1 MTLLFLFKKFCFIHL
16 LLLNESGSAFSPR
29 PTKPISFFV
38 TRIRLSVNG
47 DDSPA
52 GSSLATTSSQDKTQL
67 FSAFAALSLPDQYDA
82 VLTGL
87 CAKLLDDTNNK
98 SNLDTQALQDPMQL
112 VQEMNEK
119 NIPASPRSLM
129 ALVDVSYRSRLCLC
143 S

>member
-1 MTLLFLFKKFCFIHL
+1 MALFFTFEKCCAIL
-16 LLLNESGSAFSPR
+16 LLLLSDHCSAFSP
-29 PTKPISFFV
+29 PSTQAKASFA
-38 TRIRLSVNG
+38 TRFMSVNG

-52 GSSLATTSSQDKTQL
+52 TSSNSLAISSSEDKTQL

-87 CAKLLDDTNNK
+87 CAKLLDDGNTKGSNNN
-98 SNLDTQALQDPMQL
+98 NLDKQALQDPMQL

-129 ALVDVSYRSRLCLC
+129 ALVDVSI
-143 S
+143 